1 MNVTAEQ
8 RRVARLLGIQNID
21 SQNDLNQINRAV
33 EGARSAGIQSLDS
46 QNDLRQIESYYSQGS
61 SYESGGSDYELERSD
76 FESKLGQQESYYQGM
91 LEKLKIQSA
100 QQESAFKDKL
110 KIMQEG
116 FDTAQ
121 RTTLGNQARG
131 TQQADYQ
138 LTAVAPSRLPGVGG
152 FRRRGGGASTPFSAI
167 GFTAP
172 NTVQN
177 KGRTLNV

>member
-46 QNDLRQIESYYSQGS
+46 ENDLRQIESYYSQGP
-61 SYESGGSDYELERSD
+61 SYESERADY
-76 FESKLGQQESYYQGM
+76 ESKLGQQESYYQGM

-121 RTTLGNQARG
+121 RTTLGNQSRG

-152 FRRRGGGASTPFSAI
+152 FRRRGGGASTPFSSI

>member
-46 QNDLRQIESYYSQGS
+46 ENDLRQIESYYSQGPD
-61 SYESGGSDYELERSD
+61 YESQRFELKESER
-76 FESKLGQQESYYQGM
+76 YYQGL
-91 LEKLKIQSA
+91 LEKLKIQSE

-121 RTTLGNQARG
+121 RTTLGNQSRG
-131 TQQADYQ
+131 TQQADYK
-138 LTAVAPSRLPGVGG
+138 LTSVAPSRLPGVGG